1 MKKFLRKS
9 VLFILKNLAKRR
21 LKKFKGKIVAVTGSI
36 GKTST
41 KEAIFSVLNSQ
52 FKVRASKKSMNSE
65 FGLLLTILDIESGFS
80 SAYKWSW
87 LLLKASYNSLI
98 KDYSEILLLELGV
111 DKVGD
116 MDYLTS
122 IVKPDIAIMTNI
134 FPVHM
139 EAEQFDGLQA
149 IFDEKRKIVDNM
161 KPDGIAILNVD
172 NPFLAMFAK
181 KRGVKNAITYGKDV
195 EAMFRADDVKLSEKG
210 VSFIMHFEGK
220 KYEIKSHILG
230 EYQVYVLLPAIIC
243 GKLLGMSIED
253 SAMAIQRYEL
263 PPGRMSIIPAINDAV
278 ILDSSYNSS
287 PEPLRE
293 ALKVLKEIG
302 KGKRKVAVLGNMN
315 ELGSNSGVLHE
326 QVGEIISDYVD
337 FLITVGDEAKIF
349 ADKAKGKGMSAENV
363 HSFDTAHEAAEFFK
377 NKIDSNDLVLVKG
390 SQNKVRLEK
399 FIREIM
405 AHPEDAEKLLVRQEK
420 VWKDIV

>member
-1 MKKFLRKS
+1 MKTFLKKT
-9 VLFILKNLAKRR
+9 VLWLLKRFAKRR
-21 LKKFKGKIVAVTGSI
+21 LKGFKGKVVAVTGSI

-52 FKVRASKKSMNSE
+52 FKVKATKKSMNSD
-65 FGLLLTILDIESGFS
+65 FGLLLTILDIESGYS

-87 LLLKASYNSLI
+87 LLMKAFYNSLL
-98 KDYSEILLLELGV
+98 KDHSEILLLELGV
-111 DKVGD
+111 DKPGD

-122 IVKPDIAIMTNI
+122 IIKPDVAVMTNV

-139 EAEQFDGLQA
+139 EDGQFDSLQA

-161 KPDGIAILNVD
+161 KKDGIAVLNVD
-172 NPFLAMFAK
+172 NPFLAMFAQ
-181 KRGVKNAITYGKDV
+181 KRGKKNTITFGGEN
-195 EAMFRADDVKLSEKG
+195 EAMFRASNVRLSEEG
-210 VSFIMHFEGK
+210 VSFVLHTEEGK
-220 KYEIKSHILG
+220 YEVKSSILG
-230 EYQVYVLLPAIIC
+230 EFQIYVLLPAIIC
-243 GKLLGMSIED
+243 GRIFGMSFEG
-253 SAMAIQRYEL
+253 AITALQRYEL
-263 PPGRMSIIPAINDAV
+263 PPGRMSIIPGINDST

-302 KGKRKVAVLGNMN
+302 GDRRKIAVLGSMN
-315 ELGSNSGVLHE
+315 ELGAKSRTLHE
-326 QVGEIISDYVD
+326 EVGAIIPEYVD
-337 FLITVGDEAKIF
+337 MLITVGEEAKVF
-349 ADKAKGKGMSAENV
+349 GQTALEKGMDKGLVNI
-363 HSFDTAHEAAEFFK
+363 FDTPAEASEFIK
-377 NKIDSNDLVLVKG
+377 NKVKKGDLILIKG
-390 SQNKVRLEK
+390 SQNKVRLER